1 MNETGGV
8 DVEDME
14 ITGKLRTD
22 SVALKEQTRIKISRV
37 KDFVS
42 EKVIL
47 ILTIFSAI
55 MILFIFAFILMKS
68 WEIFRVNGLGFV
80 THTGF
85 DQQINEAF
93 NAPGDK
99 PVWEFGAFG
108 LLVGSLLTTLGAL
121 LIAVPMGIGT
131 AIVIAELAPSWIK
144 RLLQSIIRLLASIP
158 SVIFGLLGLLIV
170 VPLIKKA
177 FITTELQLEFIK
189 FFQMDGK
196 SMLAGILV
204 LSLMILPIIVALS
217 VDAINTV
224 PKKFKEASLALGLS
238 HWRTIVKV
246 IIPAAKSGILAGV
259 VLGMGRAIGE
269 AIALNMVTG
278 GIGFVPNPAHGLPFF
293 LTPVLPLAAAIV
305 KKAEAM
311 SVPSIE
317 ASLFACGVVLLI
329 TTTVLSIFTRIVE
342 YSVKRR
348 QGLE

>member
-1 MNETGGV
+1 M
-8 DVEDME
+8 EDME
-14 ITGKLRTD
+14 LAGNTRTENIT
-22 SVALKEQTRIKISRV
+22 SVEQARVKFSRV
-37 KDFVS
+37 KDFLS

-47 ILTIFSAI
+47 ILTILSAI
-55 MILFIFAFILMKS
+55 MILFIFFFILLKS
-68 WEIFRVNGLGFV
+68 WDIFKINGLGFV
-80 THTGF
+80 TNTGF
-85 DQQINEAF
+85 DKQINDAF

-99 PVWEFGAFG
+99 PVWEFGALG
-108 LLVGSLLTTLGAL
+108 LLVGSLLTTLGSL

-131 AIVIAELAPSWIK
+131 AIVISELAPSWIR
-144 RLLQSIIRLLASIP
+144 RLLQSVVRLLASIP
-158 SVIFGLLGLLIV
+158 SVVFGLLGLLIV
-170 VPLIKKA
+170 VPVIKSV
-177 FITTELQLEFIK
+177 FITTELQIKFIK
-189 FFQMDGK
+189 YFQMDGK

-246 IIPAAKSGILAGV
+246 ILPAAKSGILAGI

-278 GIGFVPNPAHGLPFF
+278 GIGFLPNPAHGLPFF
-293 LTPVLPLAAAIV
+293 LTPVMPLAAAIV

-317 ASLFACGVVLLI
+317 AALFACGVVLLL
-329 TTTVLSIFTRIVE
+329 TTTILSLFTRIVE

>member
-1 MNETGGV
+1 MEEIEIANKPQAKTSFFNE
-8 DVEDME
+8 
-14 ITGKLRTD
+14 
-22 SVALKEQTRIKISRV
+22 QSRV
-37 KDFVS
+37 RLSRIFDAVS
-42 EKVIL
+42 EKI
-47 ILTIFSAI
+47 
-55 MILFIFAFILMKS
+55 ILFLTVLSALMIVFIFYFILQKS
-68 WEIFRVNGLGFV
+68 WEIFKINGFGFI
-80 THTGF
+80 TQTGF

-93 NAPGDK
+93 NAPGNA
-99 PVWEFGAFG
+99 PVWGFGALG
-108 LLVGSLLTTLGAL
+108 LLLGSLLTTLGSL

-131 AIVIAELAPSWIK
+131 AIVIAELAPSWMK
-144 RLLQSIIRLLASIP
+144 RLLQSVVRLLASIP

-170 VPLIKKA
+170 VPFIKAA
-177 FITTELQLEFIK
+177 FITTELQILFIK
-189 FFQMDGK
+189 YFQMDGK

-217 VDAINTV
+217 VDAINAV
-224 PKKFKEASLALGLS
+224 PKKYKEASLALGLS
-238 HWRTIVKV
+238 HWRTITKV

-278 GIGFVPNPAHGLPFF
+278 GIGFIPNPAHGLPFF

-317 ASLFACGVVLLI
+317 SALFACGVVLLA
-329 TTTVLSIFTRIVE
+329 TTTLLSILTKIVE
-342 YSVKRR
+342 FTVRRR